1 MTNKE
6 NQIKKNIKEF
16 NEVIEKCNKDILDL
30 KNQKYGK
37 LKNVFFK
44 IISFNFYNW
53 NRKIENKINKN
64 KTTIE
69 SMKQKILQSNKT
81 LSKINRKKNIMIKNV
96 KNKNEVSESKN
107 INISSKTEI
116 LLQQEENNGNV

>member
-6 NQIKKNIKEF
+6 NNISKDIKEF
-16 NEVIEKCNKDILDL
+16 NEIIEKCNKDILDL
-30 KNQKYGK
+30 KKQKYGK
-37 LKNVFFK
+37 LKNVFLK

-53 NRKIENKINKN
+53 NKEIENKINKN

-69 SMKQKILQSNKT
+69 SIKQKILQSNKT
-81 LSKINRKKNIMIKNV
+81 LSKINRKKNIMIKNEKV
-96 KNKNEVSESKN
+96 KNEVSESKN

-116 LLQQEENNGNV
+116 LLQQEENNRNV

>member
-6 NQIKKNIKEF
+6 NKIKKNIKEF

-30 KNQKYGK
+30 KKQKYGK
-37 LKNVFFK
+37 LKNVFLT

-64 KTTIE
+64 KFTIE
-69 SMKQKILQSNKT
+69 SMKEKISQSNKT
-81 LSKINRKKNIMIKNV
+81 LSKIDIKKNIMIKNE
-96 KNKNEVSESKN
+96 KAENKVSESKN